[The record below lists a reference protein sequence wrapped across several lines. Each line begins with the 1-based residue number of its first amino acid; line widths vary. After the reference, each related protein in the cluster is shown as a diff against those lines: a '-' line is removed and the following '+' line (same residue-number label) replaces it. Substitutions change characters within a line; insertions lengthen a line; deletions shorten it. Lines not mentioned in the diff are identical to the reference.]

1 MFNKIIS
8 GIKNLY
14 YVMFPPTPVEVFRKM
29 GVQIGKNV
37 HIANFGVIID
47 PSLTWL
53 IKIGDNALIAPNVHI
68 LAHDGSMLHG
78 LNYSKIGLVD
88 IKNNVFIGAGSLIL
102 PGVTIGENSVIG
114 AGSIVSK
121 DIPENS
127 VALGNPA
134 KVVCSK
140 DEYIEKQR
148 LLMNDENCFDESY
161 TIKGKITVAKKNEM
175 IAVLLKYRTGFLE

>member
-1 MFNKIIS
+1 MKRIVD
-8 GIKNLY
+8 GLKNLY

-53 IKIGDNALIAPNVHI
+53 IKIGDNVLIAPNVHI
-68 LAHDGSMLHG
+68 LAHDGSILHG
-78 LNYSKIGLVD
+78 LEYSKIGLVD
-88 IKNNVFIGAGSLIL
+88 IKNKVFIGAGSVIL

-148 LLMNDENCFDESY
+148 LLMNDENCFDERY
-161 TIKGKITVAKKNEM
+161 TLKGKITESMKKEM
-175 IAVLLKYRTGFLE
+175 IRVLEKNKIGFLK